1 MPIEKL
7 SVIVPSYNE
16 AKNFGRGVL
25 DEVITY
31 LEQQPY
37 SWELVLTDDGSTDST
52 VALLKEFARGK
63 EQVKIVENPH
73 RGKGPTVSAGML
85 AATGDFR
92 IFTDF
97 DQSTPI
103 SEVEK
108 FIPFIDDGY
117 EVVIGSRAVQGAR
130 RQDEPLHRHL
140 MGKAFNI
147 LVQLIAV
154 PGIYDTQCGFKLF
167 SAKSAEELFP
177 KLQVYGDK
185 ARQDAFTGA
194 FDVELLLLARRFGYR
209 IAEVP
214 VIWHHHETDR
224 VSPLKDSVLM
234 LRDIVIIRLND
245 LQRRY
250 K

>member
-1 MPIEKL
+1 MVIRKL
-7 SVIVPSYNE
+7 SVVVPSYNE

-25 DEVITY
+25 DEIAGY
-31 LEQQPY
+31 LEKQEY
-37 SWELVLTDDGSTDST
+37 DWELILTDDGSQDGT
-52 VALLKEFARGK
+52 VDLLKKFAKGNKRIK
-63 EQVKIVENPH
+63 VVENPH
-73 RGKGPTVSAGML
+73 RGKGPTVAAGML
-85 AATGDFR
+85 AATGDYR

-108 FIPFIDDGY
+108 FIPFIERGY
-117 EVVIGSRAVQGAR
+117 QVVIGSRAVQGAR

-140 MGKAFNI
+140 MGKGFNL

-167 SAKSAEELFP
+167 SSLAAEELFP
-177 KLQVYGDK
+177 KLKVYENK
-185 ARQDAFTGA
+185 VRQDAFTGA
-194 FDVELLLLARRFGYR
+194 FDVELLLMARRFGYD

-224 VSPLKDSVLM
+224 VSPLKDSLRM
-234 LRDIVIIRLND
+234 LGDIVKIRWND
-245 LQRRY
+245 IRRRY
-250 K
+250 S